1 MFPRQSKILHYFY
14 MKNLIHSLT
23 FFCLWLTSFSLAFSQ
38 KIPSPKEVI
47 GFQMGADYKI
57 ADYTQIT
64 AYLKLLD
71 ERSDR
76 VMMEQIGTTVLG
88 KPMYLMYISSEEN
101 LKQLDRWKEIST
113 RMARARIS
121 EEEARQLAQEGKAIV
136 WIDGGIHSTEKA
148 ATQFPPELAYMV
160 ATEENPEMRKIRE
173 NVIFLLMPNINP
185 DGLDIVTDW
194 YKKNLG
200 TPYETTN
207 PPVLY
212 HYYVGHDDNRDWFMN
227 TQPETK
233 AVSNIL
239 FREWYPQIVHNQHQ
253 SSPHWTRIFIPP
265 FSKPVNPNI
274 HPGVVHGVN
283 MVGNEMAS
291 RFALKNMPGVVS
303 DVTFTMWWNGG
314 LRTAPYYHNQIGI
327 LTETAHT
334 TPTPRFY
341 PPDSL
346 PKTVGNGIP
355 TDGTAINY
363 PYPWKG
369 GESHFRD
376 AVEYML
382 TAGMATLSIGADRKD
397 KWLYDM
403 YKMGRDA
410 IEKEN
415 EAFAYIVPAEQ
426 WDSGEAYNLI
436 NILIQG
442 GVEVEQA
449 SRDFEAGGKS
459 YQKGDF
465 VLYGAQPF
473 RPYLEDL
480 LEKQDYPD
488 QRLYPGGPP
497 KTPYDL
503 AGWTLPMQMGVE
515 VDKVT
520 EPFEAK
526 TQALEDFIQL
536 PAGEVNSGNFGYA
549 LSHRDNSSTLA
560 VNKLLAEGEKV
571 YWLSEASGEMEA
583 GTILIEKQNNT
594 EAHIISLA
602 EELGLNFNAVNAEP
616 EVDVYALQQPKV
628 GLYKSWDA
636 NMDEGWTRWL
646 LDQYAFEYDT
656 LHDQDIR
663 TADLSQYHA
672 LIIPDQSPNE
682 ILHGHAPHTM
692 PEEYTGGMGLA
703 GTIALQKYIEQG
715 GTLITFD
722 EASDFA
728 IQQLGLPV
736 ENVTSALSSQDFFI
750 PGSLIKA
757 VVKTGH
763 PLTYGMQDTVAASF
777 SHSRAFEIVRQTR
790 EGEGGKEDIEKAP
803 EPPVETLVSYAKD
816 DLLMSGWALGE
827 KKAIGGKG
835 AALRVQH
842 GEGTVVLFGFRP
854 QFRGQPRGTY
864 KLIFNAIYSGT
875 IDSMPTVQVEKP
887 LSESE

>member
-1 MFPRQSKILHYFY
+1 MKKQIHY
-14 MKNLIHSLT
+14 LT
-23 FFCLWLTSFSLAFSQ
+23 FLCIWLTSFFPAYAQ
-38 KIPSPKEVI
+38 NIPTPEEEI

-57 ADYTQIT
+57 ADYTQIID
-64 AYLKLLD
+64 YLKLVD

-76 VMMEQIGTTVLG
+76 AMMQEIGTSVLG
-88 KPMYLMYISSEEN
+88 KPMYVMFISSEEN
-101 LKQLDRWKEIST
+101 LQQLDRWKEIST
-113 RMARARIS
+113 KMARARIS
-121 EEEARQLAQEGKAIV
+121 DEEAQQLAQEGKAIV

-160 ATEENPEMRKIRE
+160 VTEETPEMQKIRE
-173 NVIFLLMPNINP
+173 NVIFMLMPNINP
-185 DGLDIVTDW
+185 DGLDIVADW
-194 YKKNLG
+194 YKKNLD

-227 TQPETK
+227 TQPETR
-233 AVSNIL
+233 AVTNML

-253 SSPHWTRIFIPP
+253 SSPRWARIFIPP

-283 MVGNEMAS
+283 MVGNEMAA
-291 RFALKNMPGVVS
+291 RFAIKEMPGAVS

-334 TPTPRFY
+334 TPTPRYY

-346 PKTVGNGIP
+346 PKTIGNGIP

-363 PYPWKG
+363 PDPWKG

-382 TAGMATLSIGADRKD
+382 TAGMATLSIGADRKE

-410 IEKEN
+410 IEKEDD
-415 EAFAYIVPAEQ
+415 AFAYVIPAEQ
-426 WDSGEAYNLI
+426 WDSGEAYNLV
-436 NILIQG
+436 NILMQG
-442 GVEVEQA
+442 GIEVHQA

-459 YQKGDF
+459 FQKGDF

-473 RPYLEDL
+473 RPFVKDL
-480 LEKQDYPD
+480 LEKQEYPD
-488 QRLYPGGPP
+488 LRLYPGGPP

-503 AGWTLPMQMGVE
+503 AGWTLPLQMGVE
-515 VDKVT
+515 VVKV
-520 EPFEAK
+520 EDEFEAR
-526 TQALEDFIQL
+526 TDELDEFVNL
-536 PAGEVNSGNFGYA
+536 SEGEVNSGSYGYA

-571 YWLSEASGEMEA
+571 YWLSEASDDMEA
-583 GTILIEKQNNT
+583 GTIIIEKQSNT
-594 EAHIISLA
+594 EAQINTLA
-602 EELGLNFNAVNAEP
+602 EELGLDFMAVNSEP
-616 EVDVYALQQPKV
+616 DNSLYSLQKPKV

-646 LDQYAFEYDT
+646 LDQYAFDYDT
-656 LHDQDIR
+656 LHDAEMR
-663 TADLSQYHA
+663 SADLSQYHA
-672 LIIPDQSPNE
+672 IIIPDQSPKE
-682 ILHGHAPHTM
+682 ILHGHAPNTM
-692 PEEYTGGMGLA
+692 PEEYTGGMGLS
-703 GTIALQKYIEQG
+703 GTLALQNYVEEG

-722 EASDFA
+722 QASDFA
-728 IQQLGLPV
+728 IEQFGLPV
-736 ENVTSALSSQDFFI
+736 KNVTSGLDSKSFFI

-777 SHSRAFEIVRQTR
+777 SRSRAFEIVRQSR

-803 EPPVETLVSYAKD
+803 EPLVETLVSYAKD

-842 GEGTVVLFGFRP
+842 GDGNVVLFGFRP

-875 IDSMPTVQVEKP
+875 IDSMPTVQVEP
-887 LSESE
+887 AVSESE

>member
-1 MFPRQSKILHYFY
+1 MKKQIHY
-14 MKNLIHSLT
+14 LT
-23 FFCLWLTSFSLAFSQ
+23 FLCIWLTSFFTAYAQ
-38 KIPSPKEVI
+38 NIPSPEEEI

-64 AYLKLLD
+64 DYLKLLD

-76 VMMEQIGTTVLG
+76 AMMQEIGTSVLG
-88 KPMYLMYISSEEN
+88 KPMYVMFISSEEN
-101 LKQLDRWKEIST
+101 LQQLDRWKEIST
-113 RMARARIS
+113 KMARARIS
-121 EEEARQLAQEGKAIV
+121 DEEAQKLAQEGKAIV

-160 ATEENPEMRKIRE
+160 VTEETPEMQKIRE
-173 NVIFLLMPNINP
+173 NVIFMLMPNINP
-185 DGLDIVTDW
+185 DGLDIVADW
-194 YKKNLG
+194 YKKNLD

-227 TQPETK
+227 TQPETR
-233 AVSNIL
+233 AVTNML
-239 FREWYPQIVHNQHQ
+239 FREWYPQIIHNQHQ
-253 SSPHWTRIFIPP
+253 SSPRWTRIFIPP

-274 HPGVVHGVN
+274 HPNVVHGVN

-291 RFALKNMPGVVS
+291 RFARENMPGVVS

-327 LTETAHT
+327 LTETSHT

-363 PYPWKG
+363 PDPWKG

-382 TAGMATLSIGADRKD
+382 TAGMATLSIGADRKE

-410 IEKEN
+410 IEN
-415 EAFAYIVPAEQ
+415 EEDAFAYVIPAEQ
-426 WDSGEAYNLI
+426 WDSGEAYNLV
-436 NILIQG
+436 NILMQG
-442 GVEVEQA
+442 GVEVHQA
-449 SRDFEAGGKS
+449 SRDFEAGGQSFK
-459 YQKGDF
+459 KGDF

-473 RPYLEDL
+473 RPYVKDL
-480 LEKQDYPD
+480 LEKQEYPD
-488 QRLYPGGPP
+488 LRLYPGGPP

-503 AGWTLPMQMGVE
+503 AGWTLPLQMGVE
-515 VDKVT
+515 AVKV
-520 EPFEAK
+520 EDEFEAR
-526 TQALEDFIQL
+526 TDELDEFVSL
-536 PAGEVNSGNFGYA
+536 PQGEVNSGSYGYA
-549 LSHRDNSSTLA
+549 LSHRDNSSALA

-571 YWLSEASGEMEA
+571 YWLSEASNDMEA
-583 GTILIEKQNNT
+583 GTIIIEKQSNT
-594 EAHIISLA
+594 EVQLNTLA
-602 EELGLNFNAVNAEP
+602 EELGLDFMAVNSEP
-616 EVDVYALQQPKV
+616 SASLYSLQKPKI

-646 LDQYAFEYDT
+646 LDQYEFDYDT
-656 LHDQDIR
+656 LHDEEMR
-663 TADLSQYHA
+663 NADLSQYHA
-672 LIIPDQSPNE
+672 IIIPDQSPGE
-682 ILHGHAPHTM
+682 ILHGHAPNTM

-703 GTIALQKYIEQG
+703 GTLALQNYVEKG

-728 IQQLGLPV
+728 IQQFGLPV
-736 ENVTSALSSQDFFI
+736 KNVTSGLDSKSFFI

-757 VVKTGH
+757 VVKSGH

-777 SHSRAFEIVRQTR
+777 SRSRAFEIVRQSR

-803 EPPVETLVSYAKD
+803 EPLVETLVSYAKD

-842 GEGTVVLFGFRP
+842 GEGNVVLFGFRP

-875 IDSMPTVQVEKP
+875 IDSMPTVQVEP
-887 LSESE
+887 AVSESE

>member
-1 MFPRQSKILHYFY
+1 
-14 MKNLIHSLT
+14 MKNPIHSLIFLCIT
-23 FFCLWLTSFSLAFSQ
+23 FTSFLPAFSQ
-38 KIPSPKEVI
+38 KIPSPEEII

-64 AYLKLLD
+64 NYLKLLD
-71 ERSDR
+71 EKSER
-76 VMMEQIGTTVLG
+76 VMMEQIGTSVLG
-88 KPMYLMYISSEEN
+88 KPMYLMFISSEEN
-101 LKQLDRWKEIST
+101 LKNLNRWKEIST
-113 RMARARIS
+113 KMARARIS
-121 EEEARQLAQEGKAIV
+121 EEEAQQLAEEGKAIV

-148 ATQFPPELAYMV
+148 ATQFPPELAYKV
-160 ATEENPEMRKIRE
+160 ATEETSEMKKIRE

-185 DGLDIVTDW
+185 DGLDIVADW
-194 YKKNLG
+194 YKKNLDN
-200 TPYETTN
+200 PYETTN

-227 TQPETK
+227 TQPETR
-233 AVSNIL
+233 AVTNIL

-253 SSPHWTRIFIPP
+253 SSPRWTRIFIPP
-265 FSKPVNPNI
+265 FSKPVNPHI

-291 RFALKNMPGVVS
+291 RFARENKPGVVS

-314 LRTAPYYHNQIGI
+314 LRTAPYFHNQIGI

-363 PYPWKG
+363 PDPWKG
-369 GESHFRD
+369 GASHFRG

-382 TAGMATLSIGADRKD
+382 TAAMATLSIGADRKD

-410 IEKEN
+410 IEKEDDT
-415 EAFAYIVPAEQ
+415 FAYIVPAEQ
-426 WDSGEAYNLI
+426 WDSGEAHNLV
-436 NILIQG
+436 NILMQG
-442 GVEVEQA
+442 GVEVHQA
-449 SRDFEAGGKS
+449 TRDFAAENKS
-459 YQKGDF
+459 YKKGDF
-465 VLYGAQPF
+465 ILYGGQAF
-473 RPYLEDL
+473 RPYVKDL
-480 LEKQDYPD
+480 MEKQEYPD

-515 VDKVT
+515 VAKVKDA
-520 EPFEAK
+520 FDAK
-526 TQALEDFIQL
+526 TQLLQDFAK
-536 PAGEVNSGNFGYA
+536 PATGKVTSASFGYA
-549 LSHRDNSSTLA
+549 LSHRENSSTLA

-571 YWLSEASGEMEA
+571 HWLSEASGNMES
-583 GTILIEKQNNT
+583 GTIIVEKQSNT
-594 EAHIISLA
+594 EQFIKGLA
-602 EELGLNFNAVNAEP
+602 EELGLNFEAVNAKP
-616 EVDVYALQQPKV
+616 EVSLYTLQQPKV

-646 LDQYAFEYDT
+646 LDQYAFVYDT
-656 LHDQDIR
+656 LHDQDVR
-663 TADLSQYHA
+663 EADLSQYHA
-672 LIIPDQSPNE
+672 IIIPDQSPQA
-682 ILHGHAPHTM
+682 ILHGHSPHTM
-692 PEEYTGGMGLA
+692 PDEYTGGMGLA
-703 GTIALQKYIEQG
+703 GTLALQNYIEQG

-728 IQQLGLPV
+728 IQQFGLPV
-736 ENVTSALSSQDFFI
+736 KNVTSSLASKDFFI

-757 VVKTGH
+757 IVKTEH
-763 PLTYGMQDTVAASF
+763 PLAYGMQDTVAASF
-777 SHSRAFEIVRQTR
+777 SHSRAFEIVRQSR

-803 EPPVETLVSYAKD
+803 EPSVETLVSYAKD

-827 KKAIGGKG
+827 KKAIGGKA

-854 QFRGQPRGTY
+854 QFRGQPRATY
-864 KLIFNAIYSGT
+864 KLVFNAIYSGT
-875 IDSMPTVQVEKP
+875 IDSMPTVQVEP
-887 LSESE
+887 AVSESE